1 MILGEEEISFV
12 AFAGPLP
19 THAHSSRSGFTFI
32 GIGFVVAST
41 HFGDVCRTDIRLDHT
56 YTFSIFSIVDAAAL
70 VKLAVLITIGTRHSG
85 LAADFACFSRRGTIG
100 IAVIITTFT
109 VTAHADSIGQCF
121 TLVSISLSIAS
132 AHRVVV
138 ESACLRVLL
147 TGSGVRIDSLPA
159 FSIRQLAEE
168 SDRAV
173 IKTVAVLGAGVA
185 NLRQITLAVELNA
198 GEVPVCGTFVA
209 VCHPVAS
216 ADRVPLHGTRG
227 GGLFA
232 LTGECGDHFHALSD
246 RELAVLATT
255 AGVVA
260 SGRVELT
267 GASLGHTSEARDGG
281 VCADSESEK
290 SCCM

>member
-1 MILGEEEISFV
+1 
-12 AFAGPLP
+12 
-19 THAHSSRSGFTFI
+19 
-32 GIGFVVAST
+32 
-41 HFGDVCRTDIRLDHT
+41 
-56 YTFSIFSIVDAAAL
+56 
-70 VKLAVLITIGTRHSG
+70 
-85 LAADFACFSRRGTIG
+85 
-100 IAVIITTFT
+100 
-109 VTAHADSIGQCF
+109 
-121 TLVSISLSIAS
+121 
-132 AHRVVV
+132 
-138 ESACLRVLL
+138 
-147 TGSGVRIDSLPA
+147 VRINPFVT